1 MNIDQLIEEIEVYV
15 DNCKSAGML
24 GGGSMIKLN
33 REERLAMLEELR
45 TQLPKELSESRQVL
59 KTRES
64 IIADARSKAD
74 RIVQDA
80 AAEAGIMIDDNEIV
94 NLANMR
100 AEEIIK
106 NAQDEADDIM
116 AKARE
121 SARAL
126 QTGALEYT
134 QSMMGGLEYMYS
146 NMVEQEKQYFNSV
159 IAKLQEE
166 HKQILEDKH
175 EIDLQLGYGT
185 RTARSKEDFEK
196 KEEEEQ

>member
-1 MNIDQLIEEIEVYV
+1 MRTIIHGGRISMNIDQLIEEIEVYV

-33 REERLAMLEELR
+33 REELQAMLEELR
-45 TQLPKELSESRQVL
+45 TQLPRELAESRQIL

-80 AAEAGIMIDDNEIV
+80 AAEAGVMIDDNEIV
-94 NLANMR
+94 ALANMR
-100 AEEIIK
+100 ADEIVK
-106 NAQDEADDIM
+106 NAQAQADEIM
-116 AKARE
+116 TKARE

-134 QSMMGGLEYMYS
+134 QSMMSGLEYM
-146 NMVEQEKQYFNSV
+146 
-159 IAKLQEE
+159 
-166 HKQILEDKH
+166 
-175 EIDLQLGYGT
+175 
-185 RTARSKEDFEK
+185 
-196 KEEEEQ
+196 